1 MDTVVALKI
10 AVASQKGGPGKTTT
24 TVNLGGA
31 LALNGLRVLV
41 VDLDPQA
48 QAGVSYG
55 IVPQPARSIGFAL
68 YARFNDMSLPLGP
81 MIYSR
86 DELLTDFDDVGRLDL
101 LGGVQSTTV
110 DAERKIASGDF
121 EATLMLQQVL
131 EEIDDKYDVI
141 LLDTPPSVSAL
152 AAAAL
157 AAANFVIAVSE
168 PLYATVPGVAVVK
181 GLTEATPERTKNQA
195 HPRFIGTVINKANP
209 PSKRTSEDE
218 RVEERLRD
226 LDLMAFEAQIRRNTL
241 ISSAFDEGRP
251 VVILHPNQT
260 PSRQYLELATE
271 IVDRIKQAGT

>member
-1 MDTVVALKI
+1 MALKI

-31 LALNGLRVLV
+31 FALNGLRVLV

-55 IVPQPARSIGFAL
+55 VVPQPARSIGFAL
-68 YARFNDMSLPLGP
+68 YAHFNDMELPLGP
-81 MIYSR
+81 MIYNR
-86 DELLTDFDDVGRLDL
+86 DELLADFDDVGRLDL

-121 EATLMLQQVL
+121 EATLILRQVL
-131 EEIDDKYDVI
+131 AEIEEKYDII

-157 AAANFVIAVSE
+157 AAADFVVAVSE

-181 GLTEATPERTKNQA
+181 GLTEATPQRTENRA
-195 HPRFIGTVINKANP
+195 HPRFLGTVINKANP

-218 RVEERLRD
+218 RVEDRLRD
-226 LDLMAFEAQIRRNTL
+226 LGLMAFQAQIRRNTL
-241 ISSAFDEGRP
+241 ISSAFDEGCP
-251 VVILHPNQT
+251 VVILQPNQP
-260 PSRQYLELATE
+260 PSRLYIELALE
-271 IVDRIKQAGT
+271 MVDRIKQAGT